1 MSHEIWQ
8 MTLLDIRSTLQ
19 LDTPSVWRT
28 PFCTEESLHW
38 PLQKGARSAH
48 HRARTV
54 HAVTRPTNRN
64 TPRDRTTQ
72 STMMTI
78 SISRKHNRPRRA
90 HALLSRSS
98 PGRSTSNVLPPWPII
113 FIVSSRGGGGGM
125 FFEERRCD
133 VRLFVLFDCRLMLYL
148 TLSEID
154 CLHNCT
160 TLIIYRPRLFE
171 WVRVSAPFEDVFRLN
186 SCIHNCYPRSLL
198 SCFGLVHCY
207 LQSPCVLLLSSFV
220 AILFWPCS
228 LLSAKPVCF
237 VYHLLSSI
245 FFELP
250 LKWNGST

>member
-1 MSHEIWQ
+1 MYPKISRSFYVNRLWGQKYDWVMSHEIWQ

-54 HAVTRPTNRN
+54 HAVARPTNRN

-113 FIVSSRGGGGGM
+113 FVVSSRGGGGGM

-133 VRLFVLFDCRLMLYL
+133 VSPYVVFDFVWDW
-148 TLSEID
+148 LS
-154 CLHNCT
+154 T
-160 TLIIYRPRLFE
+160 
-171 WVRVSAPFEDVFRLN
+171 
-186 SCIHNCYPRSLL
+186 
-198 SCFGLVHCY
+198 
-207 LQSPCVLLLSSFV
+207 
-220 AILFWPCS
+220 
-228 LLSAKPVCF
+228 
-237 VYHLLSSI
+237 
-245 FFELP
+245 
-250 LKWNGST
+250 